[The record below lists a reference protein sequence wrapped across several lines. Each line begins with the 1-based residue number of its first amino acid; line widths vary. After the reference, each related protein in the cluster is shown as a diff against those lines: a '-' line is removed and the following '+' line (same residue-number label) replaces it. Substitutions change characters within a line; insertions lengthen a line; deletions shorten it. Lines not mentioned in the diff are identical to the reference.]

1 MFSLLLLLNLLILI
15 IRFIYKNILLRSE
28 KSKEIYLSNRSLFK
42 IMPHYLAAMFEIN
55 LRLQGQVEE
64 RFVRCR
70 QCDWITMAKRTDE
83 FIHTF
88 GSFID
93 YHYIYE

>member
-1 MFSLLLLLNLLILI
+1 
-15 IRFIYKNILLRSE
+15 
-28 KSKEIYLSNRSLFK
+28 
-42 IMPHYLAAMFEIN
+42 MPHYLAAMFEIN